1 MQVNPLLALGI
12 ASALVV
18 AAFWLFWPVS
28 GLYWRW
34 SRFRRFSDRT
44 LVEDALKHLY
54 DCEARRHPGTVHS
67 LSGALGISGHRLAE
81 VVARLEQLK
90 LAESE
95 GGVYTLTTEGR
106 TYALRI
112 IRVHRLWESY
122 LSDDTGFDAS
132 EWHLQA
138 EHREHTTTEEEAEAL
153 SARMGHPRFD
163 PHGDP
168 IPTSSGEIVPPPGQP
183 LSDLR
188 PGQVG
193 RIVHLEDEPQEIY
206 AQLLAESLYPGMQVR
221 IFEVSA
227 ERIRFEAEGEE
238 HVLAPVVAANLS
250 VQTLPE
256 EEEVE
261 EVFERLSALD
271 PGERATVVG
280 LSSACRGAERRRFL
294 DLGIIP
300 GTEVVAELRSAGGDP
315 TAYRIRGAVIA
326 LRRDQA
332 EFIHV
337 VRPEGKAA

>member
-1 MQVNPLLALGI
+1 MLQPLLALVFTAI
-12 ASALVV
+12 AVGT
-18 AAFWLFWPVS
+18 AAWFFWPVS

-34 SRFRRFSDRT
+34 GRFRLYSDRT
-44 LVEDALKHLY
+44 LIEDALKHLY
-54 DCEARRHPGTVHS
+54 DCEERRHHGTVHS
-67 LSGALGISGHRLAE
+67 LSGAIGISGPRLSE
-81 VVARLEQLK
+81 VIVRLEQLK

-95 GGVYTLTTEGR
+95 GGAYRLTAEGR
-106 TYALRI
+106 SYALRV

-122 LSDDTGFDAS
+122 LSDDTGFDAR

-138 EHREHTTTEEEAEAL
+138 ERKEHTTTPEEAEAL

-168 IPTSSGEIVPPPGQP
+168 IPTPSGEIVPLPGQP
-183 LSDLR
+183 LSDMA

-221 IFEVSA
+221 IFEVSP

-250 VQTLPE
+250 VLALPDE
-256 EEEVE
+256 ETIEEPH
-261 EVFERLSALD
+261 ERLSALN

-294 DLGIIP
+294 DLGLIP
-300 GTEVVAELRSAGGDP
+300 GTEVEAELRSAGGDP

-326 LRRDQA
+326 LRREQA
-332 EFIHV
+332 EKV
-337 VRPEGKAA
+337 QVARSEQEAA

>member
-1 MQVNPLLALGI
+1 MIQPLLALGV
-12 ASALVV
+12 ATAVVV

-28 GLYWRW
+28 GMYWRW

-54 DCEARRHPGTVHS
+54 DCEARHHPATVHS

-81 VVARLEQLK
+81 VVSRLEQLK
-90 LAESE
+90 LAESA
-95 GGVYTLTTEGR
+95 GGTYNLTTEGR

-138 EHREHTTTEEEAEAL
+138 ERKEHTTTLEEAEAL

-168 IPTSSGEIVPPPGQP
+168 IPTPSGEIVPPPGQP
-183 LSDLR
+183 LSDMK
-188 PGQVG
+188 PGQAG
-193 RIVHLEDEPQEIY
+193 KIVHLEDEPQEIY
-206 AQLLAESLYPGMQVR
+206 AQLLAESLYPGMNVR
-221 IFEVSA
+221 IFEVSP
-227 ERIRFEAEGEE
+227 ERIRFEAEGDE

-250 VQTLPE
+250 VQALPDE
-256 EEEVE
+256 LEVE
-261 EVFERLSALD
+261 EPHERLSSLD

-294 DLGIIP
+294 DLGLIP
-300 GTEVVAELRSAGGDP
+300 GTAVEAELRSAGGDP

-326 LRRDQA
+326 LRHEQA
-332 EFIHV
+332 RMVQV
-337 VRPEGKAA
+337 VRAERNAA

>member
-1 MQVNPLLALGI
+1 MVQPLI
-12 ASALVV
+12 ALVITAV
-18 AAFWLFWPVS
+18 AVGAAAWLFWPVS

-34 SRFRRFSDRT
+34 GRFRRFSDRT

-54 DCEARRHPGTVHS
+54 DCEARRHQGTILS
-67 LSGALGISGHRLAE
+67 LSGVLGISGQRLAE
-81 VVARLEQLK
+81 VVSRLEQLK

-95 GGVYTLTTEGR
+95 GGAYSLTTEGR

-112 IRVHRLWESY
+112 IRVHRLWESH

-138 EHREHTTTEEEAEAL
+138 ERREHTTTPEEAEAL
-153 SARMGHPRFD
+153 SARLGHPRFD

-168 IPTSSGEIVPPPGQP
+168 IPTSSGEIVPLPGQP
-183 LSDLR
+183 LSDMK
-188 PGQVG
+188 PGQIG
-193 RIVHLEDEPQEIY
+193 KIVHLEDEPHEIY

-221 IFEVSA
+221 IFEVSP

-250 VQTLPE
+250 ILALPDAE
-256 EEEVE
+256 EIEEPY
-261 EVFERLSALD
+261 ERLSVLD

-294 DLGIIP
+294 DLGLIP
-300 GTEVVAELRSAGGDP
+300 GTQVKAELRSAGGDP

-326 LRRDQA
+326 LRREQA
-332 EFIHV
+332 EKV
-337 VRPEGKAA
+337 QVTRAEEEAA

>member
-1 MQVNPLLALGI
+1 MVNPLLALGI
-12 ASALVV
+12 ATALVV

-28 GLYWRW
+28 GMYWRW
-34 SRFRRFSDRT
+34 SRFRRYSSRT

-54 DCEARRHPGTVHS
+54 DCEARRHPATVHS
-67 LSGALGISGHRLAE
+67 LSGALGISGQRLAE

-106 TYALRI
+106 SYALRV

-138 EHREHTTTEEEAEAL
+138 EHREHITTPEEAEAL

-168 IPTSSGEIVPPPGQP
+168 IPTPAGEIVPPPGQP
-183 LSDLR
+183 LSDMK

-193 RIVHLEDEPQEIY
+193 KIVHLEDEPQEIY

-221 IFEVSA
+221 IFEVSPA
-227 ERIRFEAEGEE
+227 RIRFEADGDE

-250 VQTLPE
+250 VQAVPE

-261 EVFERLSALD
+261 ETFERLSALE

-294 DLGIIP
+294 DLGLIP
-300 GTEVVAELRSAGGDP
+300 GTEVTAELRSAGGDP

-332 EFIHV
+332 EMIHV
-337 VRPEGKAA
+337 VRPEERAA

>member
-1 MQVNPLLALGI
+1 MVNPLLALSI
-12 ASALVV
+12 AMVLVV

-28 GLYWRW
+28 GMYWRW
-34 SRFRRFSDRT
+34 SRFRRYSDRT

-67 LSGALGISGHRLAE
+67 LSGALGISGQRLAG

-95 GGVYTLTTEGR
+95 GGVYSLTTEGR
-106 TYALRI
+106 SYALRI

-122 LSDDTGFDAS
+122 LSVDTGFDAS

-138 EHREHTTTEEEAEAL
+138 EHREHTTSLEEAEAL

-168 IPTSSGEIVPPPGQP
+168 IPTPAGEIVPPPGLP
-183 LSDLR
+183 LSDMK

-193 RIVHLEDEPQEIY
+193 KIVHLEDEPQEIY

-221 IFEVSA
+221 IFEVSP
-227 ERIRFEAEGEE
+227 ERIRFEADGDE

-250 VQTLPE
+250 VQAVPE

-261 EVFERLSALD
+261 ETFERLSALE

-294 DLGIIP
+294 DLGLIP
-300 GTEVVAELRSAGGDP
+300 GTEVTAELRSAGGDP

-332 EFIHV
+332 EMIHV
-337 VRPEGKAA
+337 VRPEEKAA

>member
-1 MQVNPLLALGI
+1 MVHPLLALGI
-12 ASALVV
+12 ATAVVV

-28 GLYWRW
+28 GMYWRW

-67 LSGALGISGHRLAE
+67 LSGALGISGQRLAE
-81 VVARLEQLK
+81 VVSRLEQLK

-95 GGVYTLTTEGR
+95 GGVYSLTTEGR

-138 EHREHTTTEEEAEAL
+138 ERKEHITTPEEVEAL

-168 IPTSSGEIVPPPGQP
+168 IPTPSGEIVPPPGQP
-183 LSDLR
+183 LSDMK

-193 RIVHLEDEPQEIY
+193 KIVHLEDEPHEIY
-206 AQLLAESLYPGMQVR
+206 AQLLAESLYPGMSVR
-221 IFEVSA
+221 IFEVSP
-227 ERIRFEAEGEE
+227 ERIRFAAEGEE

-250 VQTLPE
+250 VQALPE
-256 EEEVE
+256 EEKIE
-261 EVFERLSALD
+261 EPHERLSSLD
-271 PGERATVVG
+271 LGERATVVG

-294 DLGIIP
+294 DLGLVP
-300 GTEVVAELRSAGGDP
+300 GTEVEAELRSAGGDP

-326 LRRDQA
+326 LRREQA
-332 EFIHV
+332 EMVQVI
-337 VRPEGKAA
+337 RPERKAA

>member
-1 MQVNPLLALGI
+1 LLALGI
-12 ASALVV
+12 ASALVA

-34 SRFRRFSDRT
+34 SRFRRYSDRT